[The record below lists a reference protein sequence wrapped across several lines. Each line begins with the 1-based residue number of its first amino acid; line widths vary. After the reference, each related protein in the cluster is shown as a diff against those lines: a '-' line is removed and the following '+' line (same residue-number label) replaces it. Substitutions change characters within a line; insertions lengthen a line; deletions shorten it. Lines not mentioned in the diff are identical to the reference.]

1 MCTAF
6 KSYYYYYC
14 GQIAKMCVRGVEK
27 IDMMLEILE
36 ISLICQNVK
45 KQSIFKKNSISI
57 IFFFSVVILYTVQF
71 RWRKYLIG
79 RMLHLFFHLYK
90 RRIFQH
96 RTCGGQ
102 FEKPLTP
109 VGQQRGMG
117 E

>member
-1 MCTAF
+1 MVGY
-6 KSYYYYYC
+6 KR
-14 GQIAKMCVRGVEK
+14 VP
-27 IDMMLEILE
+27 MLEILE

-90 RRIFQH
+90 RRI
-96 RTCGGQ
+96 TANYS
-102 FEKPLTP
+102 KYI
-109 VGQQRGMG
+109 
-117 E
+117 